1 MSDDVMKHLTVAAP
15 SDDQMDQAESEDFGS
30 SKKKKRK
37 KKISQLGTPLLTHMD
52 RLASF
57 ADCGSR
63 DKIIVSSYAA
73 AGFAYAADSGYI
85 YCSMCGLTL
94 SGFIRCD
101 IGTYGDPLSLHQAYR
116 PDCAFLTFKDSRQD
130 ITEGHGKELSQIRF

>member
-57 ADCGSR
+57 ADSSSR

-94 SGFIRCD
+94 SGFISSV
-101 IGTYGDPLSLHQAYR
+101 TYGDPFSMHQTHR
-116 PDCAFLTFKDSRQD
+116 PDCAFLSTKEGYQD
-130 ITEGHGKELSQIRF
+130 TAEGQGK

>member
-1 MSDDVMKHLTVAAP
+1 MMFWNFALVAAP
-15 SDDQMDQAESEDFGS
+15 AGGDQMDQTESEVFGT

-73 AGFAYAADSGYI
+73 AGFAYVADSGSI
-85 YCSMCGLTL
+85 FRSVCGLTL

-130 ITEGHGKELSQIRF
+130 ITEGKELSQIRF